1 MNEQVAQA
9 RASDKPAAPA
19 ATLEVHI
26 MGQSY
31 VLACPEGEQEALRR
45 AVAEVDREMC
55 SIRDLGRI
63 RSRERIA
70 VLAALNLAHAK
81 LLAGASAL
89 PGTQPPPALT
99 ARLQRLH
106 QRLDAALD
114 DGQLL

>member
-1 MNEQVAQA
+1 MT
-9 RASDKPAAPA
+9 DKPTAPA
-19 ATLEVHI
+19 ATLEVQI

-31 VLACPEGEQEALRR
+31 VLACPQGEQDALRQ

-63 RSRERIA
+63 RARERIA

-81 LLAGASAL
+81 LLAGSA
-89 PGTQPPPALT
+89 GHAGGAAPPELA

-114 DGQLL
+114 GDGQLL

>member
-1 MNEQVAQA
+1 MSTPVTT
-9 RASDKPAAPA
+9 
-19 ATLEVHI
+19 TLEVSI

-31 VLACPEGEQEALRR
+31 VLACQEGEQEALRQ

-63 RSRERIA
+63 RARERIA

-81 LLAGASAL
+81 LTGTAGTDAGNVPRAPTALAG
-89 PGTQPPPALT
+89 
-99 ARLQRLH
+99 RLQRLL

-114 DGQLL
+114 EDGQLL

>member
-1 MNEQVAQA
+1 MNT
-9 RASDKPAAPA
+9 
-19 ATLEVHI
+19 ATIEVSI

-31 VLACPEGEQEALRR
+31 VLACAEGEQEALRQ

-63 RSRERIA
+63 RARERIA

-81 LLAGASAL
+81 LTAHVAHSAPATL
-89 PGTQPPPALT
+89 PQDLT

-106 QRLDAALD
+106 QRLDGALEAD
-114 DGQLL
+114 PQLL